1 MQQLLKTSSIS
12 SGRAPIWRK
21 LWLVSPLLIA
31 LALPVHAQSWK
42 INLRDADI
50 TAFIGEVA
58 DITGKNF
65 VVDPRVKGTI
75 TVISN
80 KALSK
85 AEVYDLFMGVMNVNG
100 VVAVPSGNTVKL
112 VPDVNAK
119 QAGVPFDLRRKAG
132 EEEVVTRVI
141 WLENTN
147 PNDLIPAIRPL
158 MPQFAHLAAVPGT
171 NALLVSDR
179 AGNISQ
185 LEALVQNLDGGG
197 NDRLDIIPLQHSQA
211 EEIITLI
218 EAMSATTPQ
227 RDVRGSRLRLI
238 ADSRSNRLLVKGDAR
253 SRERIRELVKQLDI
267 VPAERLGGLRV
278 FRLSHASAKNLAEML
293 QGLMNNNSLVSSAP
307 TSSLT
312 GTASLSGDSSSGSS
326 STSNNTTASAS
337 SALSSNTASSA
348 ARPSSATGASG
359 SAGTTAPKV
368 SIIAD
373 ESQNALIV
381 KADPALMRE
390 IESAIKQLD
399 IRRAQ
404 VLIQAAIVEVSGSN
418 ADQLGVQWALGTA
431 STGVGTISFD
441 NAGLSLG
448 TIAAAAASG
457 GNSAALAGAAAGLSG
472 ALIGLGE
479 VRADN
484 SFYGAILQALKTT
497 SSANLLSVP
506 SIMTLDNEEAN
517 ILVGQNVPF
526 ITGSTTTGAG
536 GTSNPFTTIER
547 RDVGINLKVIPHVG
561 EGGTIRLEVAQE
573 VSSVVPTTSSVR
585 SSDLITN
592 KRFIK
597 TTILADDQQTIA
609 LGGLMQ
615 EDQSE
620 SVSQVPGLG
629 RLPVIGGL
637 FRSRAN
643 DQTKRNL
650 LVFLQPTIL
659 RDNRSATQISQN
671 RYNQIRM
678 LQLSLDGKGDFT
690 RLPEQLSQ
698 VYTAEPSATK
708 TTSKAEQ

>member
-1 MQQLLKTSSIS
+1 MQQLLTNSSTV
-12 SGRAPIWRK
+12 SGRSPIWRK

-85 AEVYDLFMGVMNVNG
+85 AEVYNLFMGVMNVNG

-312 GTASLSGDSSSGSS
+312 STASLSGDSSSNSTS
-326 STSNNTTASAS
+326 STTSAGG
-337 SALSSNTASSA
+337 ALSSATASSP
-348 ARPSSATGASG
+348 ARSNSSTGASN
-359 SAGTTAPKV
+359 AAAATAPKV

-418 ADQLGVQWALGTA
+418 ADQLGVQWALGNA
-431 STGVGTISFD
+431 STGVGAISFD

-448 TIAAAAASG
+448 SIAAAAASG
-457 GNSAALAGAAAGLSG
+457 ANSAALAGAAAGLSG

-479 VRADN
+479 VRGDN

-526 ITGSTTTGAG
+526 ITGSTSTGAG
-536 GTSNPFTTIER
+536 GVTNPFTTIR
-547 RDVGINLKVIPHVG
+547 CAH
-561 EGGTIRLEVAQE
+561 
-573 VSSVVPTTSSVR
+573 
-585 SSDLITN
+585 LI
-592 KRFIK
+592 
-597 TTILADDQQTIA
+597 
-609 LGGLMQ
+609 
-615 EDQSE
+615 
-620 SVSQVPGLG
+620 
-629 RLPVIGGL
+629 
-637 FRSRAN
+637 
-643 DQTKRNL
+643 
-650 LVFLQPTIL
+650 
-659 RDNRSATQISQN
+659 
-671 RYNQIRM
+671 
-678 LQLSLDGKGDFT
+678 
-690 RLPEQLSQ
+690 
-698 VYTAEPSATK
+698 
-708 TTSKAEQ
+708 

>member
-1 MQQLLKTSSIS
+1 MQQLLTNSSTV
-12 SGRAPIWRK
+12 SGRSPIWRK

-85 AEVYDLFMGVMNVNG
+85 AEVYNLFMGVMNVNG

-185 LEALVQNLDGGG
+185 LEALVQNLDGGS

-312 GTASLSGDSSSGSS
+312 STASLSGDSSSNSTSSTTSASGALSSATASSPARSSS
-326 STSNNTTASAS
+326 ST
-337 SALSSNTASSA
+337 
-348 ARPSSATGASG
+348 GASN
-359 SAGTTAPKV
+359 AAAATAPKV

-418 ADQLGVQWALGTA
+418 ADQLGVQWALGNA
-431 STGVGTISFD
+431 STGVGAISFD

-448 TIAAAAASG
+448 SIAAAAASG
-457 GNSAALAGAAAGLSG
+457 ANSAALAGAAAGLSG

-479 VRADN
+479 VRGDN

-526 ITGSTTTGAG
+526 ITGSTSTGAG
-536 GTSNPFTTIER
+536 GVTNPFTTIER

-629 RLPVIGGL
+629 RLPLIGGL

-643 DQTKRNL
+643 DNTKRNL

-659 RDNRSATQISQN
+659 RDNQSATQLSQN

-678 LQLSLDGKGDFT
+678 LQLSLDSKGDFS

-698 VYTAEPSATK
+698 VYTAEPSAPK
-708 TTSKAEQ
+708 TTPKAEQ

>member
-1 MQQLLKTSSIS
+1 MQQLLKTSSTPL
-12 SGRAPIWRK
+12 GRSPIWRK

-31 LALPVHAQSWK
+31 LAFPVHAQTWK

-65 VVDPRVKGTI
+65 VVDPRVKGNI

-85 AEVYDLFMGVMNVNG
+85 TEVYDLFMGVMNVNG

-119 QAGVPFDLRRKAG
+119 QAGVPFDLRKRAG
-132 EEEVVTRVI
+132 DEEVVTRVI

-179 AGNISQ
+179 AGNIAQ

-197 NDRLDIIPLQHSQA
+197 TDRLDIIPLQNTQA

-218 EAMSATTPQ
+218 DEMSASTPQ

-238 ADSRSNRLLVKGDAR
+238 ADGRSNRLLVKGDAR
-253 SRERIRELVKQLDI
+253 SRERIRELVKQLD
-267 VPAERLGGLRV
+267 VMPAAQLGGLRV

-307 TSSLT
+307 TGSLT
-312 GTASLSGDSSSGSS
+312 STASLSGDSSGSGSTGSTATS
-326 STSNNTTASAS
+326 SLSSSVASTPAPRPSSSSAS
-337 SALSSNTASSA
+337 S
-348 ARPSSATGASG
+348 PATGGA
-359 SAGTTAPKV
+359 TAPKV

-399 IRRAQ
+399 VRRAQ

-418 ADQLGVQWALGTA
+418 ADQLGVQWALGNA
-431 STGVGTISFD
+431 STGVGAISFD

-448 TIAAAAASG
+448 AIATAAASG
-457 GNSAALAGAAAGLSG
+457 ANSAALAGAAKGLSG
-472 ALIGLGE
+472 ALLGIGE

-526 ITGSTTTGAG
+526 ITGSTTTGSG

-620 SVSQVPGLG
+620 SLSMVPGLG
-629 RLPVIGGL
+629 RLPLIGGL
-637 FRSRAN
+637 FRARAN

-659 RDNRSATQISQN
+659 RDNSSATQISQN

-678 LQLSLDGKGDFT
+678 LQLSLDARGDFT

-698 VYTAEPSATK
+698 VYTAEPSAN
-708 TTSKAEQ
+708 TTTPKAEQ

>member
-1 MQQLLKTSSIS
+1 MQQLLTNSSTV
-12 SGRAPIWRK
+12 SGRSPIWRK

-85 AEVYDLFMGVMNVNG
+85 AEVYNLFMGVMNVNG

-218 EAMSATTPQ
+218 EAMSANTPQ

-312 GTASLSGDSSSGSS
+312 STASLSGDSSSNSTSSTTSAGGALSSATASSPARSSS
-326 STSNNTTASAS
+326 ST
-337 SALSSNTASSA
+337 
-348 ARPSSATGASG
+348 GASN
-359 SAGTTAPKV
+359 AAAATAPKV

-418 ADQLGVQWALGTA
+418 ADQLGVQWALGNA
-431 STGVGTISFD
+431 STGVGAISFD

-448 TIAAAAASG
+448 SIAAAAASG
-457 GNSAALAGAAAGLSG
+457 ANSAALAGAAAGLSG

-479 VRADN
+479 VRGDN

-526 ITGSTTTGAG
+526 ITGSTSTGAG
-536 GTSNPFTTIER
+536 GVTNPFTTIER

-629 RLPVIGGL
+629 RLPLIGGL

-643 DQTKRNL
+643 DNTKRNL

-659 RDNRSATQISQN
+659 RDNQSATQLSQN

-678 LQLSLDGKGDFT
+678 LQLSLDSKGDFS

-698 VYTAEPSATK
+698 VYTAEPSAPK
-708 TTSKAEQ
+708 TTPKAEQ

>member
-1 MQQLLKTSSIS
+1 MQQLLKTTSTTF
-12 SGRAPIWRK
+12 GRQPIWRK

-31 LALPVHAQSWK
+31 LAFPVHAQTWK

-65 VVDPRVKGTI
+65 VVDPRVKGNI

-85 AEVYDLFMGVMNVNG
+85 TEVYDLFMGVMNVNG

-119 QAGVPFDLRRKAG
+119 QAGVPFDLRRRAG
-132 EEEVVTRVI
+132 DEEVVTRVI

-179 AGNISQ
+179 AGNIGQ
-185 LEALVQNLDGGG
+185 LEALVQNLDGGSD
-197 NDRLDIIPLQHSQA
+197 DRLDIIPLQHSQA

-238 ADSRSNRLLVKGDAR
+238 ADGRSNRLLVKGDAR

-293 QGLMNNNSLVSSAP
+293 QGLMNNSSLVSSAP

-312 GTASLSGDSSSGSS
+312 STASLSGDSSSGS
-326 STSNNTTASAS
+326 TSAS
-337 SALSSNTASSA
+337 SNTLSSSAASNSSS
-348 ARPSSATGASG
+348 ARPSSSLGAAASTGTA
-359 SAGTTAPKV
+359 APKV

-418 ADQLGVQWALGTA
+418 ADQLGVQWALGNA

-457 GNSAALAGAAAGLSG
+457 GNSAALAGAASGLSG

-479 VRADN
+479 VRGDN

-536 GTSNPFTTIER
+536 GTTNPFTTIER

-620 SVSQVPGLG
+620 SMSQVPGLG
-629 RLPVIGGL
+629 RLPLIGGL

-659 RDNRSATQISQN
+659 RDNSSATQISQN

-678 LQLSLDGKGDFT
+678 LQLSLDARGDFT

-708 TTSKAEQ
+708 TTPKAEQ

>member
-1 MQQLLKTSSIS
+1 MQQLLKTSSTPL
-12 SGRAPIWRK
+12 GRSPIWRK

-31 LALPVHAQSWK
+31 LAFPVHAQTWK

-65 VVDPRVKGTI
+65 VVDPRVKGNI

-85 AEVYDLFMGVMNVNG
+85 TEVYDLFMGVMNVNG

-119 QAGVPFDLRRKAG
+119 QAGVPFDLRKRASD
-132 EEEVVTRVI
+132 EEVVTRVI

-179 AGNISQ
+179 AGNIAQ

-197 NDRLDIIPLQHSQA
+197 TDRLDIIPLQNTQA

-218 EAMSATTPQ
+218 DAMSASTPQ

-238 ADSRSNRLLVKGDAR
+238 ADGRSNRLLVKGDAR
-253 SRERIRELVKQLDI
+253 SRERIRELVKQLDV
-267 VPAERLGGLRV
+267 VPAAQLGGLRV

-307 TSSLT
+307 TGSLT
-312 GTASLSGDSSSGSS
+312 STASLSGDSSGSS
-326 STSNNTTASAS
+326 STGSTATSSLSSSVASTPAPRPSSSSAS
-337 SALSSNTASSA
+337 S
-348 ARPSSATGASG
+348 PATGGA
-359 SAGTTAPKV
+359 TAPKV

-399 IRRAQ
+399 VRRAQ

-418 ADQLGVQWALGTA
+418 ADQLGVQWALGNA
-431 STGVGTISFD
+431 STGVGAISFD

-448 TIAAAAASG
+448 AIATAAASG
-457 GNSAALAGAAAGLSG
+457 ANSAALAGAAKGLSG

-479 VRADN
+479 VRSDN

-526 ITGSTTTGAG
+526 ITGSTTTGSG

-620 SVSQVPGLG
+620 SLSMVPGLG
-629 RLPVIGGL
+629 RLPLIGGL
-637 FRSRAN
+637 FRARAN

-659 RDNRSATQISQN
+659 RDNSSATQISQN

-678 LQLSLDGKGDFT
+678 LQLSLDARGDFT

-698 VYTAEPSATK
+698 VYTAEPSAN
-708 TTSKAEQ
+708 TTTPKAEQ

>member
-1 MQQLLKTSSIS
+1 MQQLLKTCSTPF
-12 SGRAPIWRK
+12 GRTPIWRK

-31 LALPVHAQSWK
+31 LAFPVHAQTWK

-65 VVDPRVKGTI
+65 VVDPRVKGNI

-85 AEVYDLFMGVMNVNG
+85 TEVYDLFMGVMNVNG

-179 AGNISQ
+179 AGNIGQ
-185 LEALVQNLDGGG
+185 LEALVQTLDGGG

-238 ADSRSNRLLVKGDAR
+238 ADSRSNRLLVKGDVR

-293 QGLMNNNSLVSSAP
+293 QGLMNNSSLVSSAP
-307 TSSLT
+307 TSTLT
-312 GTASLSGDSSSGSS
+312 STASLSGDSSGGSS
-326 STSNNTTASAS
+326 ASNSASAS
-337 SALSSNTASSA
+337 SALSSNTASSSV
-348 ARPSSATGASG
+348 ARPSSATGS
-359 SAGTTAPKV
+359 SAAAAPTAPKV

-418 ADQLGVQWALGTA
+418 ADQLGVQWALGNA

-448 TIAAAAASG
+448 SIAAAAASG
-457 GNSAALAGAAAGLSG
+457 ANGAALAGAASGLSG

-479 VRADN
+479 VRSDN
-484 SFYGAILQALKTT
+484 SFYGAILQALQST

-526 ITGSTTTGAG
+526 ITGSTTTGSG

-573 VSSVVPTTSSVR
+573 VSSVVPTSSSVR

-629 RLPVIGGL
+629 RLPLIGGL

-659 RDNRSATQISQN
+659 RDNSSATQISQN

-678 LQLSLDGKGDFT
+678 LQLSLDGRGDFT

-698 VYTAEPSATK
+698 VYTTEPSAPK
-708 TTSKAEQ
+708 TTPKAEQ

>member
-1 MQQLLKTSSIS
+1 MQQLLKTSSTPL
-12 SGRAPIWRK
+12 GRSPIWRK

-31 LALPVHAQSWK
+31 LAFPVHAQTWK

-65 VVDPRVKGTI
+65 VVDPRVKGNI

-85 AEVYDLFMGVMNVNG
+85 TEVYDLFMGVMNVNG

-119 QAGVPFDLRRKAG
+119 QAGVPFDLRKRAG

-179 AGNISQ
+179 AGNIAQ

-197 NDRLDIIPLQHSQA
+197 TDRLDIIPLQNTQA

-218 EAMSATTPQ
+218 DAMSASTPQ

-238 ADSRSNRLLVKGDAR
+238 ADGRSNRLLVKGDAR
-253 SRERIRELVKQLDI
+253 SRERIRELVKQLDV
-267 VPAERLGGLRV
+267 VPAAQLGGLRV

-307 TSSLT
+307 TGSLT
-312 GTASLSGDSSSGSS
+312 STASLSGDSSGSS
-326 STSNNTTASAS
+326 STGSTATSSLSSSVASTPAPRPSSSSAS
-337 SALSSNTASSA
+337 S
-348 ARPSSATGASG
+348 PATGGA
-359 SAGTTAPKV
+359 TAPKV

-399 IRRAQ
+399 VRRAQ

-418 ADQLGVQWALGTA
+418 ADQLGVQWALGNA
-431 STGVGTISFD
+431 STGVGAISFD

-448 TIAAAAASG
+448 AIATAAASG
-457 GNSAALAGAAAGLSG
+457 ANSAALAGAAKGLSG
-472 ALIGLGE
+472 ALLGIGE

-526 ITGSTTTGAG
+526 ITGSTTTGSG

-620 SVSQVPGLG
+620 SLSMVPGLG
-629 RLPVIGGL
+629 RLPLIGGL
-637 FRSRAN
+637 FRARAN

-659 RDNRSATQISQN
+659 RDNSSATQISQN

-678 LQLSLDGKGDFT
+678 LQLSLDARGDFT

-698 VYTAEPSATK
+698 VYTAEPSAN
-708 TTSKAEQ
+708 TTTPKAEQ

>member
-1 MQQLLKTSSIS
+1 MQQLLKTSSTTF
-12 SGRAPIWRK
+12 GRPLTWRK
-21 LWLVSPLLIA
+21 LWLISPLLIA
-31 LALPVHAQSWK
+31 LAFPVHAQTWK

-65 VVDPRVKGTI
+65 VVDPRVKGNI

-85 AEVYDLFMGVMNVNG
+85 TEVYDLFMGVMNVNG

-119 QAGVPFDLRRKAG
+119 QAGVPFDLRKRASD
-132 EEEVVTRVI
+132 EEVVTRVI

-179 AGNISQ
+179 AGNIAQ

-197 NDRLDIIPLQHSQA
+197 TDRLDIIPLQHTQA

-218 EAMSATTPQ
+218 EAMSASTPQ

-253 SRERIRELVKQLDI
+253 SRERIRELVKQLDV
-267 VPAERLGGLRV
+267 VPAAQLGGLRV

-312 GTASLSGDSSSGSS
+312 STASLNGDSSSGTSSNSTASSSLSS
-326 STSNNTTASAS
+326 STSNTVTA
-337 SALSSNTASSA
+337 
-348 ARPSSATGASG
+348 PSSSSSTAT
-359 SAGTTAPKV
+359 AGTPAPKV

-399 IRRAQ
+399 VRRAQ
-404 VLIQAAIVEVSGSN
+404 VLIQAAIVEVTGSN
-418 ADQLGVQWALGTA
+418 ADQLGVQWALGNA

-448 TIAAAAASG
+448 SIAAAAASG
-457 GNSAALAGAAAGLSG
+457 ANSAALAGAASGLSG
-472 ALIGLGE
+472 ALVGLGE
-479 VRADN
+479 VRSDN

-526 ITGSTTTGAG
+526 ITGSTTTGSG

-547 RDVGINLKVIPHVG
+547 RDVGINLKVIPHIG

-620 SVSQVPGLG
+620 SMSQVPVLG
-629 RLPVIGGL
+629 RLPVIGAL

-659 RDNRSATQISQN
+659 RDNSSATQISQN

-678 LQLSLDGKGDFT
+678 LQLSLDARGDFT

-698 VYTAEPSATK
+698 VYTTDPSVTK
-708 TTSKAEQ
+708 TTPKAEQ

>member
-1 MQQLLKTSSIS
+1 MQQLLNNPSPSFRQSSL
-12 SGRAPIWRK
+12 WRK
-21 LWLVSPLLIA
+21 LWLVSPLL
-31 LALPVHAQSWK
+31 LALSFPVHAQTWK

-65 VVDPRVKGTI
+65 VVDPRVKGNI

-85 AEVYDLFMGVMNVNG
+85 TEVYDLFMGVMNVNG

-119 QAGVPFDLRRKAG
+119 QAGVPFDLRKRAG
-132 EEEVVTRVI
+132 DEEVVTRVI

-179 AGNISQ
+179 AGNIAQ

-197 NDRLDIIPLQHSQA
+197 TDRLDIIPLQHSQA

-218 EAMSATTPQ
+218 EAMSASAPQ

-293 QGLMNNNSLVSSAP
+293 EGLMNNSSLVSAAP
-307 TSSLT
+307 SGSLT
-312 GTASLSGDSSSGSS
+312 STASLGSDSSSGSN
-326 STSNNTTASAS
+326 SNSASAS
-337 SALSSNTASSA
+337 SATL
-348 ARPSSATGASG
+348 SG
-359 SAGTTAPKV
+359 SASNNTATRSSASLGTAPASGDTAPKV

-399 IRRAQ
+399 VRRAQ

-418 ADQLGVQWALGTA
+418 ADQLGVQWALGNA
-431 STGVGTISFD
+431 STGVGAISFD

-448 TIAAAAASG
+448 AIATAAASG
-457 GNSAALAGAAAGLSG
+457 ANSAALAGAASGLSG
-472 ALIGLGE
+472 ALLGIGE

-526 ITGSTTTGAG
+526 ITGSTTTGSG

-597 TTILADDQQTIA
+597 TTILADDKQTIA

-615 EDQSE
+615 EDQSA

-629 RLPVIGGL
+629 RLPLIGGL
-637 FRSRAN
+637 FRSRSN

-659 RDNRSATQISQN
+659 RDNSAATQISQN

-678 LQLSLDGKGDFT
+678 LQLSLDARGDFT
-690 RLPEQLSQ
+690 RLPEQLTQ
-698 VYTAEPSATK
+698 VYTAEPPVIKPTP
-708 TTSKAEQ
+708 KAEQ

>member
-1 MQQLLKTSSIS
+1 MQQLLKTSSTTF
-12 SGRAPIWRK
+12 GRPLTWRK
-21 LWLVSPLLIA
+21 LWLISPLLIA
-31 LALPVHAQSWK
+31 LAFPVHAQTWK

-65 VVDPRVKGTI
+65 VVDPRVKGNI

-85 AEVYDLFMGVMNVNG
+85 TEVYDLFMGVMNVNG

-119 QAGVPFDLRRKAG
+119 QAGIPFDLRKRASD
-132 EEEVVTRVI
+132 EEVVTRVI

-179 AGNISQ
+179 AGNIAQ

-197 NDRLDIIPLQHSQA
+197 TDRLDIIPLQHTQA

-218 EAMSATTPQ
+218 EAMSASTPQ

-253 SRERIRELVKQLDI
+253 SRERIRELVKQLDV
-267 VPAERLGGLRV
+267 VPAAQLGGLRV

-312 GTASLSGDSSSGSS
+312 STASLNGDSSSGTSSNSTASSSLSS
-326 STSNNTTASAS
+326 STSNTVTA
-337 SALSSNTASSA
+337 
-348 ARPSSATGASG
+348 PSSSSSTAT
-359 SAGTTAPKV
+359 AGTPAPKV

-399 IRRAQ
+399 VRRAQ
-404 VLIQAAIVEVSGSN
+404 VLIQAAIVEVTGSN
-418 ADQLGVQWALGTA
+418 ADQLGVQWALGNA

-448 TIAAAAASG
+448 SIAAAAASG
-457 GNSAALAGAAAGLSG
+457 ANSAALAGAASGLSG
-472 ALIGLGE
+472 ALVGLGE
-479 VRADN
+479 VRSDN

-526 ITGSTTTGAG
+526 ITGSTTTGSG

-547 RDVGINLKVIPHVG
+547 RDVGINLKVIPHIG

-620 SVSQVPGLG
+620 SMSQVPVLG
-629 RLPVIGGL
+629 RLPVIGAL

-659 RDNRSATQISQN
+659 RDNSSATQISQN

-678 LQLSLDGKGDFT
+678 LQLSLDARGDFT

-698 VYTAEPSATK
+698 VYTTDPSVTK
-708 TTSKAEQ
+708 TTPKAEQ

>member
-1 MQQLLKTSSIS
+1 MQPMLKTTSTTF
-12 SGRAPIWRK
+12 GCAPSWRK
-21 LWLVSPLLIA
+21 LWLISPLLMA
-31 LALPVHAQSWK
+31 LAFPVHAQTWK

-65 VVDPRVKGTI
+65 VVDPRVKGNI

-119 QAGVPFDLRRKAG
+119 QAGVPFDLRRRAG

-197 NDRLDIIPLQHSQA
+197 DDRLDIIPLQHSQA

-238 ADSRSNRLLVKGDAR
+238 ADGRSNRLLVKGDAR

-278 FRLSHASAKNLAEML
+278 FRLNHASAKNLAEML
-293 QGLMNNNSLVSSAP
+293 QALMDNSSLVSSTPAG
-307 TSSLT
+307 SLT
-312 GTASLSGDSSSGSS
+312 STASLSGDSSS
-326 STSNNTTASAS
+326 
-337 SALSSNTASSA
+337 SSNTASSTA
-348 ARPSSATGASG
+348 TSSSTTASSTSNVARLGSSAAATSG
-359 SAGTTAPKV
+359 TAAPKV

-399 IRRAQ
+399 ARRAQ

-418 ADQLGVQWALGTA
+418 ADQLGVQWALGNA

-457 GNSAALAGAAAGLSG
+457 GNGAALAGAAGGLSG
-472 ALIGLGE
+472 ALLGLGE
-479 VRADN
+479 IRSDN

-506 SIMTLDNEEAN
+506 SIMTLDNEEAS

-536 GTSNPFTTIER
+536 GVTNPFTTIER

-592 KRFIK
+592 RRFIK

-615 EDQSE
+615 DDQSQ
-620 SVSQVPGLG
+620 SMSQVPGLG
-629 RLPVIGGL
+629 RLPVVGGL

-659 RDNRSATQISQN
+659 RDNRSTSQISLN

-678 LQLSLDGKGDFT
+678 LQLSLDAQGDFT

-698 VYTAEPSATK
+698 VYTAEPSVPK
-708 TTSKAEQ
+708 INPKAEQ

>member
-1 MQQLLKTSSIS
+1 MQQLLKTSSTPL
-12 SGRAPIWRK
+12 GRSPIWRK

-31 LALPVHAQSWK
+31 LAFPVHAQTWK

-65 VVDPRVKGTI
+65 VVDPRVKGNI

-85 AEVYDLFMGVMNVNG
+85 TEVYDLFMGVMNVNG

-119 QAGVPFDLRRKAG
+119 QAGVPFDLRKRASD
-132 EEEVVTRVI
+132 EEVVTRVI

-179 AGNISQ
+179 AGNIAQ

-197 NDRLDIIPLQHSQA
+197 TDRLDIIPLQHSQA

-218 EAMSATTPQ
+218 EAMSASAPQ

-293 QGLMNNNSLVSSAP
+293 EGLMNNSSLVSAAP
-307 TSSLT
+307 SGSLT
-312 GTASLSGDSSSGSS
+312 STASLGSDSSSGSN
-326 STSNNTTASAS
+326 SNSASAS
-337 SALSSNTASSA
+337 SATL
-348 ARPSSATGASG
+348 SG
-359 SAGTTAPKV
+359 SASNNTATRSSASLGTAPASGDTAPKV

-399 IRRAQ
+399 VRRAQ

-418 ADQLGVQWALGTA
+418 ADQLGVQWALGNA
-431 STGVGTISFD
+431 STGVGAISFD

-448 TIAAAAASG
+448 AIATAAASG
-457 GNSAALAGAAAGLSG
+457 ANSAALAGAAKGLSG
-472 ALIGLGE
+472 ALLGIGE

-484 SFYGAILQALKTT
+484 SFYGAILQALKSTT
-497 SSANLLSVP
+497 SANLLSVP

-526 ITGSTTTGAG
+526 ITGSTTTGSG

-620 SVSQVPGLG
+620 SLSMVPGLG
-629 RLPVIGGL
+629 RLPLIGGL
-637 FRSRAN
+637 FRARAN

-659 RDNRSATQISQN
+659 RDNSSATQISQN

-678 LQLSLDGKGDFT
+678 LQLSLDARGDFT

-698 VYTAEPSATK
+698 VYTAEPSAN
-708 TTSKAEQ
+708 TTTPKAEQ

>member
-1 MQQLLKTSSIS
+1 MQQLLKTSSTPL
-12 SGRAPIWRK
+12 GRSPIWRK

-31 LALPVHAQSWK
+31 LAFPVHAQTWK

-65 VVDPRVKGTI
+65 VVDPRVKGNI

-85 AEVYDLFMGVMNVNG
+85 TEVYDLFMGVMNVNG

-119 QAGVPFDLRRKAG
+119 QAGVPFDLRKRAG
-132 EEEVVTRVI
+132 DEEVVTRVI

-179 AGNISQ
+179 AGNIAQ

-197 NDRLDIIPLQHSQA
+197 TDRLDIIPLQNTQA

-218 EAMSATTPQ
+218 DAMSASTPQ

-238 ADSRSNRLLVKGDAR
+238 ADGRSNRLLVKGDAR
-253 SRERIRELVKQLDI
+253 SRERIRELVKQLDV
-267 VPAERLGGLRV
+267 VPAAQLGGLRV

-307 TSSLT
+307 TGSLT
-312 GTASLSGDSSSGSS
+312 STASLSGDSSGSS
-326 STSNNTTASAS
+326 STGSTATSSLSSSVASTPAPRPSSSSAS
-337 SALSSNTASSA
+337 S
-348 ARPSSATGASG
+348 PATGGA
-359 SAGTTAPKV
+359 TAPKV

-399 IRRAQ
+399 VRRAQ

-418 ADQLGVQWALGTA
+418 ADQLGVQWALGNA

-448 TIAAAAASG
+448 SIAAAAASG
-457 GNSAALAGAAAGLSG
+457 ANGAALAGAASGLSG

-479 VRADN
+479 VRSDN

-526 ITGSTTTGAG
+526 ITGSTTTGSG

-620 SVSQVPGLG
+620 SLSMVPGLG
-629 RLPVIGGL
+629 RLPLIGGL
-637 FRSRAN
+637 FRARAN

-659 RDNRSATQISQN
+659 RDNSSATQISQN

-678 LQLSLDGKGDFT
+678 LQLSLDARGDFT

-698 VYTAEPSATK
+698 VYTAEPSAN
-708 TTSKAEQ
+708 TTTPKAEQ

>member
-1 MQQLLKTSSIS
+1 MQQLLKTSSTPL
-12 SGRAPIWRK
+12 GRSPIWRK

-31 LALPVHAQSWK
+31 LAFPVHAQTWK

-65 VVDPRVKGTI
+65 VVDPRVKGNI

-85 AEVYDLFMGVMNVNG
+85 TEVYDLFMGVMNVNG

-119 QAGVPFDLRRKAG
+119 QAGVPFDLRKRAG
-132 EEEVVTRVI
+132 DEEVVTRVI

-179 AGNISQ
+179 AGNIAQ

-197 NDRLDIIPLQHSQA
+197 TDRLDIIPLQNTQA

-218 EAMSATTPQ
+218 DAMSASTPQ

-238 ADSRSNRLLVKGDAR
+238 ADGRSNRLLVKGDAR
-253 SRERIRELVKQLDI
+253 SRERIRELVKQLD
-267 VPAERLGGLRV
+267 VMPAAQLGGLRV

-307 TSSLT
+307 TGSLT
-312 GTASLSGDSSSGSS
+312 STASLSGDSSGSS
-326 STSNNTTASAS
+326 STGSTATSSLSSSVASTPAPRPSSSSAS
-337 SALSSNTASSA
+337 S
-348 ARPSSATGASG
+348 PATGGA
-359 SAGTTAPKV
+359 TAPKV

-399 IRRAQ
+399 VRRAQ

-418 ADQLGVQWALGTA
+418 ADQLGVQWALGNA
-431 STGVGTISFD
+431 STGVGAISFD

-448 TIAAAAASG
+448 AIATAAASG
-457 GNSAALAGAAAGLSG
+457 ANSAALAGAAKGLSG
-472 ALIGLGE
+472 ALLGIGE

-526 ITGSTTTGAG
+526 ITGSTTTGSG

-620 SVSQVPGLG
+620 SLSMVPGLG
-629 RLPVIGGL
+629 RLPLIGGL
-637 FRSRAN
+637 FRARAN

-659 RDNRSATQISQN
+659 RDNSSATQISQN

-678 LQLSLDGKGDFT
+678 LQLSLDARGDFT

-698 VYTAEPSATK
+698 VYTAEPSAN
-708 TTSKAEQ
+708 TTTPKAEQ

>member
-1 MQQLLKTSSIS
+1 MQQLLKTSSTTF
-12 SGRAPIWRK
+12 GRQPIWRK

-31 LALPVHAQSWK
+31 LAFPVHAQTWK

-65 VVDPRVKGTI
+65 VVDPRVKGNI

-119 QAGVPFDLRRKAG
+119 QAGVPFDLRKRAG

-179 AGNISQ
+179 AGNIAQ

-197 NDRLDIIPLQHSQA
+197 TDRLDIIPLQHSEA
-211 EEIITLI
+211 EEIIVLI
-218 EAMSATTPQ
+218 EAMSASTPQ

-238 ADSRSNRLLVKGDAR
+238 ADGRSNRLLVKGDAR

-267 VPAERLGGLRV
+267 MPAERLGGLRV

-312 GTASLSGDSSSGSS
+312 STASLSGDSSSSTGSTGSS
-326 STSNNTTASAS
+326 SAASSSLSSSSAS
-337 SALSSNTASSA
+337 NA
-348 ARPSSATGASG
+348 ATRPSSAG
-359 SAGTTAPKV
+359 SASPAAGSTAPKV

-399 IRRAQ
+399 VRRAQ

-418 ADQLGVQWALGTA
+418 ADQLGVQWALGNA

-448 TIAAAAASG
+448 SIAAAAASG
-457 GNSAALAGAAAGLSG
+457 ANSAALAGAASGLSG

-479 VRADN
+479 VRGDN

-526 ITGSTTTGAG
+526 ITGSTTTGSG

-597 TTILADDQQTIA
+597 TTILADDRQTIA

-620 SVSQVPGLG
+620 SMSMVPGLG
-629 RLPVIGGL
+629 RLPLIGGL

-659 RDNRSATQISQN
+659 RDNSSTTQISQN
-671 RYNQIRM
+671 RYNQVRM
-678 LQLSLDGKGDFT
+678 LQLSLDARGNFS

-698 VYTAEPSATK
+698 VYTADPSVTK
-708 TTSKAEQ
+708 TTPKAEQ

>member
-1 MQQLLKTSSIS
+1 MQQLLKTSSTPL
-12 SGRAPIWRK
+12 GRSPIWRK

-31 LALPVHAQSWK
+31 LAFPVHAQTWK

-65 VVDPRVKGTI
+65 VVDPRVKGNI

-85 AEVYDLFMGVMNVNG
+85 TEVYDLFMGVMNVNG

-119 QAGVPFDLRRKAG
+119 QAGVPFDLRKRAG
-132 EEEVVTRVI
+132 DEEVVTRVI

-179 AGNISQ
+179 AGNIAQ

-197 NDRLDIIPLQHSQA
+197 TDRLDIIPLQNTQA

-218 EAMSATTPQ
+218 DAMSASTPQ

-238 ADSRSNRLLVKGDAR
+238 ADGRSNRLLVKGDAR
-253 SRERIRELVKQLDI
+253 SRERIRELVKQLDV
-267 VPAERLGGLRV
+267 VPAAQLGGLRV

-307 TSSLT
+307 TGSLT
-312 GTASLSGDSSSGSS
+312 STASLSGDSSGSS
-326 STSNNTTASAS
+326 STGSTATSSLSSSVASTPAPRPSSSSAS
-337 SALSSNTASSA
+337 S
-348 ARPSSATGASG
+348 PATGGA
-359 SAGTTAPKV
+359 TAPKV

-399 IRRAQ
+399 VRRAQ

-418 ADQLGVQWALGTA
+418 ADQLGVQWALGNA
-431 STGVGTISFD
+431 STGVGAISFD

-448 TIAAAAASG
+448 AIATAAASG
-457 GNSAALAGAAAGLSG
+457 ANSAALAGAAKGLSG
-472 ALIGLGE
+472 ALLGIGE

-526 ITGSTTTGAG
+526 ITGSTTTGSG

-620 SVSQVPGLG
+620 SLSMVPGLG
-629 RLPVIGGL
+629 RLPLIGGL
-637 FRSRAN
+637 FRARAN

-659 RDNRSATQISQN
+659 RDNSSATQISQN

-678 LQLSLDGKGDFT
+678 LQLSLDARGDFT

-698 VYTAEPSATK
+698 VYTAEPSAN
-708 TTSKAEQ
+708 TTTPKAEQ

>member
-1 MQQLLKTSSIS
+1 MQQPLKTVSSTFAQPS
-12 SGRAPIWRK
+12 PWRK
-21 LWLVSPLLIA
+21 LYLLTPLLVA
-31 LALPVHAQSWK
+31 LALPVHAQTWK

-50 TAFIGEVA
+50 AAFIGEVA

-65 VVDPRVKGTI
+65 VVDPRVKGNI

-85 AEVYDLFMGVMNVNG
+85 TEVYDLFMGVMNVNG

-119 QAGVPFDLRRKAG
+119 QAGVPFDLRRRAG
-132 EEEVVTRVI
+132 EEEVVTRII

-179 AGNISQ
+179 AGNINQ
-185 LEALVQNLDGGG
+185 LENLVQSLDGGE

-211 EEIITLI
+211 DEIIELV
-218 EAMSATTPQ
+218 EAMSGNAPA
-227 RDVRGSRLRLI
+227 RDVRGSRLRII

-253 SRERIRELVKQLDI
+253 SRERIRALVQQLDV
-267 VPAERLGGLRV
+267 VPSERLGGLRV
-278 FRLSHASAKNLAEML
+278 FRLNHASAKNLAEML
-293 QGLMNNNSLVSSAP
+293 QGLMDNSSLVSSAP
-307 TSSLT
+307 TSSL
-312 GTASLSGDSSSGSS
+312 
-326 STSNNTTASAS
+326 STSGMGLGSE
-337 SALSSNTASSA
+337 
-348 ARPSSATGASG
+348 GASG
-359 SAGTTAPKV
+359 SGTASNTSSTTSNVGSRSSSSSVSGSTAKRGSGV

-373 ESQNALIV
+373 ESQNALVV

-399 IRRAQ
+399 VRRAQ

-418 ADQLGVQWALGTA
+418 VDQLGVQWALGNA
-431 STGVGTISFD
+431 NTGVGAISFD
-441 NAGLSLG
+441 NAGVSLG
-448 TIAAAAASG
+448 NLAAAVATNNPALAASV
-457 GNSAALAGAAAGLSG
+457 SG

-479 VRADN
+479 RRADN
-484 SFYGAILQALKTT
+484 SFYGAILQALQSTT
-497 SSANLLSVP
+497 NTNLLSVP
-506 SIMTLDNEEAN
+506 SVMTLDNEEAN
-517 ILVGQNVPF
+517 ILIGQNVPF

-536 GTSNPFTTIER
+536 GTTNPFTTIER
-547 RDVGINLKVIPHVG
+547 QDVGINLKVIPHVG
-561 EGGTIRLEVAQE
+561 DSGTIRLEVAQE
-573 VSSVVPTTSSVR
+573 VSSIETTNAVR

-597 TTILADDQQTIA
+597 TTVLADNQQTIV

-615 EDQSE
+615 EDQSKLL
-620 SVSQVPGLG
+620 SQVPGLG
-629 RLPVIGGL
+629 RIPVIGAL
-637 FRSRAN
+637 FRSRA
-643 DQTKRNL
+643 DEQKKRNL

-659 RDNRSATQISQN
+659 RDNSASGQLAQN

-678 LQLSLDGKGDFT
+678 LQLELDPKGDFN
-690 RLPEQLSQ
+690 RLPEQVSR
-698 VYTAEPSATK
+698 VYTPEPTVPN
-708 TTSKAEQ
+708 TIPKAEQ

>member
-1 MQQLLKTSSIS
+1 MQQLLKTTSTTF
-12 SGRAPIWRK
+12 GRQPIWRK

-31 LALPVHAQSWK
+31 LAFPVHAQTWK

-65 VVDPRVKGTI
+65 VVDPRVKGNI

-85 AEVYDLFMGVMNVNG
+85 TEVYDLFMGVMNVNG

-119 QAGVPFDLRRKAG
+119 QAGVPFDLRRRAG
-132 EEEVVTRVI
+132 DEEVVTRVI
-141 WLENTN
+141 WLENIN

-179 AGNISQ
+179 AGNIGQ
-185 LEALVQNLDGGG
+185 LEALVQNLDGGSD
-197 NDRLDIIPLQHSQA
+197 DRLDIIPLQHSQA

-238 ADSRSNRLLVKGDAR
+238 ADGRSNRLLVKGDAR

-293 QGLMNNNSLVSSAP
+293 QGLMNNSSLVSSAP

-312 GTASLSGDSSSGSS
+312 GTASLSGDSSSGS
-326 STSNNTTASAS
+326 TSAS
-337 SALSSNTASSA
+337 SNTLSSSA
-348 ARPSSATGASG
+348 ASTSSSVRPSSSLGAAASTGTA
-359 SAGTTAPKV
+359 APKV

-418 ADQLGVQWALGTA
+418 ADQLGVQWALGNA

-457 GNSAALAGAAAGLSG
+457 GNSAALAGAASGLSG

-479 VRADN
+479 VRGDN

-536 GTSNPFTTIER
+536 GTTNPFTTIER

-620 SVSQVPGLG
+620 SMSQVPGLG
-629 RLPVIGGL
+629 RLPLIGGL

-659 RDNRSATQISQN
+659 RDNSSATQISQN

-678 LQLSLDGKGDFT
+678 LQLSLDARGDFT

-708 TTSKAEQ
+708 TTPKAEQ

>member
-1 MQQLLKTSSIS
+1 MQQLLKTSSTPL
-12 SGRAPIWRK
+12 GRSPIWRK

-31 LALPVHAQSWK
+31 LAFPVHAQTWK

-65 VVDPRVKGTI
+65 VVDPRVKGNI

-85 AEVYDLFMGVMNVNG
+85 TEVYDLFMGVMNVNG

-119 QAGVPFDLRRKAG
+119 QAGVPFDLRKRAG
-132 EEEVVTRVI
+132 DEEVVTRVI

-179 AGNISQ
+179 AGNIAQ

-197 NDRLDIIPLQHSQA
+197 TDRLDIIPLQNTQA

-218 EAMSATTPQ
+218 DAMSASTPQ

-238 ADSRSNRLLVKGDAR
+238 ADGRSNRLLVKGDAR
-253 SRERIRELVKQLDI
+253 SRERIRELVKQLDV
-267 VPAERLGGLRV
+267 VPAAQLGGLRV

-307 TSSLT
+307 TGSLT
-312 GTASLSGDSSSGSS
+312 STASLSGDSSGSS
-326 STSNNTTASAS
+326 STGSTATSSLSSSVASTPAPRPSSSSAS
-337 SALSSNTASSA
+337 S
-348 ARPSSATGASG
+348 PATGGA
-359 SAGTTAPKV
+359 TAPKV

-399 IRRAQ
+399 VRRAQ

-418 ADQLGVQWALGTA
+418 ADQLGVQWALGNA
-431 STGVGTISFD
+431 STGVGAISFD

-448 TIAAAAASG
+448 AIATAAASG
-457 GNSAALAGAAAGLSG
+457 ANSAALAGAAKGLSG

-479 VRADN
+479 VRSDN

-526 ITGSTTTGAG
+526 ITGSTTTGSG

-620 SVSQVPGLG
+620 SLSMVPGLG
-629 RLPVIGGL
+629 RLPLIGGL
-637 FRSRAN
+637 FRARAN

-659 RDNRSATQISQN
+659 RDNSSATQISQN

-678 LQLSLDGKGDFT
+678 LQLSLDARGDFT

-698 VYTAEPSATK
+698 VYTAEPSAN
-708 TTSKAEQ
+708 TTTPKAEQ

>member
-158 MPQFAHLAAVPGT
+158 MPQFAHLAAIPGT

-238 ADSRSNRLLVKGDAR
+238 ADSRSNRLLVKGDSR

-307 TSSLT
+307 TGSLT

-359 SAGTTAPKV
+359 SASATAPKV

-418 ADQLGVQWALGTA
+418 ADQLGVQWALGNA

-457 GNSAALAGAAAGLSG
+457 
-472 ALIGLGE
+472 
-479 VRADN
+479 
-484 SFYGAILQALKTT
+484 
-497 SSANLLSVP
+497 
-506 SIMTLDNEEAN
+506 
-517 ILVGQNVPF
+517 
-526 ITGSTTTGAG
+526 
-536 GTSNPFTTIER
+536 
-547 RDVGINLKVIPHVG
+547 
-561 EGGTIRLEVAQE
+561 
-573 VSSVVPTTSSVR
+573 
-585 SSDLITN
+585 
-592 KRFIK
+592 
-597 TTILADDQQTIA
+597 
-609 LGGLMQ
+609 
-615 EDQSE
+615 
-620 SVSQVPGLG
+620 
-629 RLPVIGGL
+629 
-637 FRSRAN
+637 
-643 DQTKRNL
+643 
-650 LVFLQPTIL
+650 
-659 RDNRSATQISQN
+659 
-671 RYNQIRM
+671 
-678 LQLSLDGKGDFT
+678 
-690 RLPEQLSQ
+690 
-698 VYTAEPSATK
+698 
-708 TTSKAEQ
+708 

>member
-1 MQQLLKTSSIS
+1 MQQLLNHPSSSFRQS
-12 SGRAPIWRK
+12 SLWRK
-21 LWLVSPLLIA
+21 LWLVSPLL
-31 LALPVHAQSWK
+31 LALSFPVHAQTWK

-65 VVDPRVKGTI
+65 VVDPRVKGNI

-85 AEVYDLFMGVMNVNG
+85 TEVYDLFMGVMNVNG

-119 QAGVPFDLRRKAG
+119 QAGVPFDLRKRAG
-132 EEEVVTRVI
+132 DEEVVTRVI

-179 AGNISQ
+179 AGNIAQ

-197 NDRLDIIPLQHSQA
+197 TDRLDIIPLQHSQA

-218 EAMSATTPQ
+218 EAMSASAPQ

-293 QGLMNNNSLVSSAP
+293 EGLMNNSSLVSAAP
-307 TSSLT
+307 SGSLT
-312 GTASLSGDSSSGSS
+312 STASLGSDSSSGSN
-326 STSNNTTASAS
+326 SNSASAS
-337 SALSSNTASSA
+337 SATL
-348 ARPSSATGASG
+348 SG
-359 SAGTTAPKV
+359 SASNNTATRSSASLGTAPASGDTAPKV

-399 IRRAQ
+399 VRRAQ

-418 ADQLGVQWALGTA
+418 ADQLGVQWALGNA
-431 STGVGTISFD
+431 STGVGAISFD

-448 TIAAAAASG
+448 AIATAAASG
-457 GNSAALAGAAAGLSG
+457 ANSAALAGAASGLSG
-472 ALIGLGE
+472 ALLGIGE

-526 ITGSTTTGAG
+526 ITGSTTTGSG

-597 TTILADDQQTIA
+597 TTILADDKQTIA

-615 EDQSE
+615 EDQSA

-629 RLPVIGGL
+629 RLPLIGGL
-637 FRSRAN
+637 FRSRSN

-659 RDNRSATQISQN
+659 RDNSAATQISQN

-678 LQLSLDGKGDFT
+678 LQLSLDARGDFT
-690 RLPEQLSQ
+690 RLPEQLTQ
-698 VYTAEPSATK
+698 VYTAEPPVIKPTP
-708 TTSKAEQ
+708 KAEQ

>member
-1 MQQLLKTSSIS
+1 MQQLLKTTSTTF
-12 SGRAPIWRK
+12 GRQPIWRK

-31 LALPVHAQSWK
+31 LAFPVHAQTWK

-65 VVDPRVKGTI
+65 VVDPRVKGNI

-85 AEVYDLFMGVMNVNG
+85 TEVYDLFMGVMNVNG

-119 QAGVPFDLRRKAG
+119 QAGVPFDLRRRAG
-132 EEEVVTRVI
+132 DEEVVTRVI

-179 AGNISQ
+179 AGNIGQ
-185 LEALVQNLDGGG
+185 LEALVQNLDGGSD
-197 NDRLDIIPLQHSQA
+197 DRLDIIPLQHSQA

-238 ADSRSNRLLVKGDAR
+238 ADGRSNRLLVKGDAR

-293 QGLMNNNSLVSSAP
+293 QGLMNNSSLVSSAP

-312 GTASLSGDSSSGSS
+312 GTASLSGDSSSGG
-326 STSNNTTASAS
+326 TSAS
-337 SALSSNTASSA
+337 SNTLSSSAASTSSS
-348 ARPSSATGASG
+348 ARPSSSLGAAASTGTA
-359 SAGTTAPKV
+359 APKV

-418 ADQLGVQWALGTA
+418 ADQLGVQWALGNA

-457 GNSAALAGAAAGLSG
+457 GNSAALAGAASGLSG

-479 VRADN
+479 VRGDN

-536 GTSNPFTTIER
+536 GTTNPFTTIER

-620 SVSQVPGLG
+620 SMSQVPGLG
-629 RLPVIGGL
+629 RLPLIGGL

-659 RDNRSATQISQN
+659 RDNSSATQISQN

-678 LQLSLDGKGDFT
+678 LQLSLDARGDFT

-708 TTSKAEQ
+708 TTPKAEQ

>member
-1 MQQLLKTSSIS
+1 MQQLLKTSSTPL
-12 SGRAPIWRK
+12 GRSPIWRK

-31 LALPVHAQSWK
+31 LAFPVHAQTWK

-65 VVDPRVKGTI
+65 VVDPRVKGNI

-85 AEVYDLFMGVMNVNG
+85 TEVYDLFMGVMNVNG
-100 VVAVPSGNTVKL
+100 VVAIASGNTVKL

-119 QAGVPFDLRRKAG
+119 QAGVPFDLRKRAG
-132 EEEVVTRVI
+132 DEEVVTRVI

-179 AGNISQ
+179 AGNIAQ

-197 NDRLDIIPLQHSQA
+197 TDRLDIIPLQNTQA

-218 EAMSATTPQ
+218 DAMSASTPQ

-238 ADSRSNRLLVKGDAR
+238 ADGRSNRLLVKGDAR
-253 SRERIRELVKQLDI
+253 SRERIRELVKQLD
-267 VPAERLGGLRV
+267 VMPAAQLGGLRV

-307 TSSLT
+307 TGSLT
-312 GTASLSGDSSSGSS
+312 STASLSGDSSGSS
-326 STSNNTTASAS
+326 STGSTATSSLSSSVASTPAPRPSSSSAS
-337 SALSSNTASSA
+337 S
-348 ARPSSATGASG
+348 PATGGA
-359 SAGTTAPKV
+359 TAPKV

-399 IRRAQ
+399 VRRAQ

-418 ADQLGVQWALGTA
+418 ADQLGVQWALGNA

-448 TIAAAAASG
+448 SIAAAAASG
-457 GNSAALAGAAAGLSG
+457 ANGAALAGAASGLSG

-479 VRADN
+479 VRSDN

-526 ITGSTTTGAG
+526 ITGSTTTGSG

-561 EGGTIRLEVAQE
+561 EGGPIRLEVAQE

-620 SVSQVPGLG
+620 SLSMVPGLG
-629 RLPVIGGL
+629 RLPLIGGL
-637 FRSRAN
+637 FRARAN

-659 RDNRSATQISQN
+659 RDNSSATQISQN

-678 LQLSLDGKGDFT
+678 LQLSLDARGDFT

-698 VYTAEPSATK
+698 VYTAEPSAN
-708 TTSKAEQ
+708 TTTPKAEQ

>member
-1 MQQLLKTSSIS
+1 MQQLLKTSSTPL
-12 SGRAPIWRK
+12 GRSPIWRK

-31 LALPVHAQSWK
+31 LAFPVHAQTWK

-65 VVDPRVKGTI
+65 VVDPRVKGNI

-85 AEVYDLFMGVMNVNG
+85 TEVYDLFMGVMNVNG

-119 QAGVPFDLRRKAG
+119 QAGVPFDLRKRAG
-132 EEEVVTRVI
+132 DEEVVTRVI

-179 AGNISQ
+179 AGNIAQ

-197 NDRLDIIPLQHSQA
+197 TDRLDIIPLQNTQA

-218 EAMSATTPQ
+218 DAMSASTPQ

-238 ADSRSNRLLVKGDAR
+238 ADGRSNRLLVKGDAR
-253 SRERIRELVKQLDI
+253 SRERIRELVKQLDV
-267 VPAERLGGLRV
+267 VPAAQLGGLRV

-307 TSSLT
+307 TGSLT
-312 GTASLSGDSSSGSS
+312 STASLSGDSSGSS
-326 STSNNTTASAS
+326 STGSTATSSLSSSVASTPAPRPSSSSAS
-337 SALSSNTASSA
+337 S
-348 ARPSSATGASG
+348 PATGGA
-359 SAGTTAPKV
+359 TAPKV

-399 IRRAQ
+399 VRRAQ

-418 ADQLGVQWALGTA
+418 ADQLGVQWALGNA

-448 TIAAAAASG
+448 SIAAAAASG
-457 GNSAALAGAAAGLSG
+457 ANGAALAGAASGLSG

-479 VRADN
+479 VRSDN

-526 ITGSTTTGAG
+526 ITGSTTTGSG

-620 SVSQVPGLG
+620 SLSMVPGLG
-629 RLPVIGGL
+629 RLPLIGGL
-637 FRSRAN
+637 FRARAN

-659 RDNRSATQISQN
+659 RDNSSATQISQN

-678 LQLSLDGKGDFT
+678 LQLSLDARGDFT

-708 TTSKAEQ
+708 TTPKAEQ

>member
-1 MQQLLKTSSIS
+1 MQQLLKTSSTTL
-12 SGRAPIWRK
+12 GRTPTWRK
-21 LWLVSPLLIA
+21 LWLVSPLLLA
-31 LALPVHAQSWK
+31 LALPVHAQTWK

-65 VVDPRVKGTI
+65 VVDPRVKGNI

-85 AEVYDLFMGVMNVNG
+85 TEVYDLFMGVMNVNG

-119 QAGVPFDLRRKAG
+119 QAGVPFDLRRRAG
-132 EEEVVTRVI
+132 DEEVVTRVI

-179 AGNISQ
+179 AGNIGQ

-197 NDRLDIIPLQHSQA
+197 DDRLDIIPLQHSQA

-218 EAMSATTPQ
+218 EAMSATTPS

-238 ADSRSNRLLVKGDAR
+238 ADGRSNRLLVKGDAR

-293 QGLMNNNSLVSSAP
+293 QALMNNSSLVSSAP
-307 TSSLT
+307 TGSLT
-312 GTASLSGDSSSGSS
+312 STASLSGDSNS
-326 STSNNTTASAS
+326 
-337 SALSSNTASSA
+337 SSNTASSTGTSSSA
-348 ARPSSATGASG
+348 TASSNVARPSSSAAATSGA
-359 SAGTTAPKV
+359 AAPKV

-399 IRRAQ
+399 VRRAQ

-418 ADQLGVQWALGTA
+418 ADQLGVQWALGNA

-457 GNSAALAGAAAGLSG
+457 GNGAALAGAAGGLSG
-472 ALIGLGE
+472 ALLGLGE
-479 VRADN
+479 IRSDN

-506 SIMTLDNEEAN
+506 SIMTLDNEEAS

-536 GTSNPFTTIER
+536 GVTNPFTTIER

-592 KRFIK
+592 RRFIK
-597 TTILADDQQTIA
+597 TTILADDGQTIA

-615 EDQSE
+615 DDQSQ
-620 SVSQVPGLG
+620 SMSQVPGLG

-659 RDNRSATQISQN
+659 RDNRSASQISLN

-678 LQLSLDGKGDFT
+678 LQLSLDTQGDFT

-698 VYTAEPSATK
+698 VYTAEPSVPK
-708 TTSKAEQ
+708 INPKAEQ

>member
-1 MQQLLKTSSIS
+1 MQQLLTNSSTV
-12 SGRAPIWRK
+12 SGRSPIWRK

-85 AEVYDLFMGVMNVNG
+85 AEVYNLFMGVMNVNG

-312 GTASLSGDSSSGSS
+312 STASLSGDSSSNSTSSTTSASGALSSATASSPARSSS
-326 STSNNTTASAS
+326 ST
-337 SALSSNTASSA
+337 
-348 ARPSSATGASG
+348 GASN
-359 SAGTTAPKV
+359 AAAATAPKV

-418 ADQLGVQWALGTA
+418 ADQLGVQWALGNA
-431 STGVGTISFD
+431 STGVGAISFD

-448 TIAAAAASG
+448 SIAAAAASG
-457 GNSAALAGAAAGLSG
+457 ANSAALAGAAAGLSG

-479 VRADN
+479 VRGDN

-526 ITGSTTTGAG
+526 ITGSTSTGAG
-536 GTSNPFTTIER
+536 GVTNPFTTIER

-629 RLPVIGGL
+629 RLPLIGGL

-643 DQTKRNL
+643 DNTKRNL

-659 RDNRSATQISQN
+659 RDNQSATQLSQN

-678 LQLSLDGKGDFT
+678 LQLSLDSKGDFS

-698 VYTAEPSATK
+698 VYTAEPSAPK
-708 TTSKAEQ
+708 TTPKAEQ